1 MNSKFRINTNPKCN
15 MYTHGMQTVPH
26 FVQSAKLA
34 TGHSYTN
41 TEYQKEE
48 KESRIIQVLLLT
60 QLIRAI

>member
-1 MNSKFRINTNPKCN
+1 